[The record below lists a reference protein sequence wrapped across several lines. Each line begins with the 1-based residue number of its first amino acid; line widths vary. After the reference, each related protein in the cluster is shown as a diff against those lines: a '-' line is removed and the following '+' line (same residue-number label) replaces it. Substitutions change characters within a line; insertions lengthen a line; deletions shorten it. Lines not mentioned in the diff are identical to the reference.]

1 MSNTISAIIIDDE
14 KNAMES
20 LALKVSKYF
29 PNISIIH
36 KFQNPL
42 KAVEVIN
49 KKHPHILFLDIEMPV
64 LSGFDVLSKI
74 KNPNFEIIFVTA
86 YNEYA
91 IDAIKHCAIGYIVKP
106 IDNDELKVAIENALK
121 NINQKSPLEKN
132 RQLLENLVP
141 KGNSLIVVP
150 TQKGLSFIKTNDI
163 IRFEGIDGYTNI
175 ILKNKTTILSSY
187 SIGKF
192 CKTDKLRNFG
202 LAHKS
207 HFVNLS
213 FVKEYLNEG
222 YIVLTNNDK
231 IPVSKKRR
239 VEFLNKIRNNTC

>member
-1 MSNTISAIIIDDE
+1 MSNTIQAIIVDDE
-14 KNAMES
+14 KYALES

-29 PNISIIH
+29 PNICITH
-36 KFQNPL
+36 KFQNPQ
-42 KAVEVIN
+42 KAVEEIN
-49 KKHPHILFLDIEMPV
+49 KNHPHILFLDIEMPV

-74 KNPNFEIIFVTA
+74 ENPNFEIIFVTA

-106 IDNDELKVAIENALK
+106 IDNDELKAAIENALK
-121 NINQKSPLEKN
+121 NINQKSALEKN
-132 RQLLENLVP
+132 RQLLENLVS
-141 KGNSLIVVP
+141 KGNSVIVIP
-150 TQKGLSFIKTNDI
+150 TQKGLSFIKTDTI

-192 CKTDKLRNFG
+192 TKTTALHNFY
-202 LAHKS
+202 LVHKS
-207 HFVNLS
+207 HFININ
-213 FVKEYLNEG
+213 FIKEYLNEG

-231 IPVSKKRR
+231 IPVSKIKRN
-239 VEFLNKIRNNTC
+239 EFLEKIRNN

>member
-1 MSNTISAIIIDDE
+1 MSNTIQAIIVDDE

-29 PNISIIH
+29 PNISITH
-36 KFQNPL
+36 KFQNPQ
-42 KAVEVIN
+42 KAVEEIN
-49 KKHPHILFLDIEMPV
+49 KSHPHILFLDIEMPV

-74 KNPNFEIIFVTA
+74 ENPNFEIIFVTA

-106 IDNDELKVAIENALK
+106 IDNDELKAAIDNALK

-132 RQLLENLVP
+132 RQLLENLVSN
-141 KGNSLIVVP
+141 GNSTIVIP
-150 TQKGLSFIKTNDI
+150 TQKGLSFIKIENI
-163 IRFEGIDGYTNI
+163 IRFEGIDGYTQI
-175 ILKNKTTILSSY
+175 ILVDSKPILSSY

-192 CKTDKLRNFG
+192 SKNNTLINFG

-207 HFVNLS
+207 HFINLD

-222 YIVLTNNDK
+222 YIILTNNDK
-231 IPVSKKRR
+231 IPVSKTKR
-239 VEFLNKIRNNTC
+239 VEFLEKIKGL